1 MPNIQEQAEL
11 QSLAKALTQAEK
23 NNNTEALI
31 RLYRKLLKITP
42 DMAVAHAQLAHLYIE
57 QKDELAALPHIEQA
71 LALPPEIKVDQ
82 TLFNHLSKSQRFI
95 DNLPQAQHWFDA
107 APNLWRFKLLYEA
120 LTKANDQ
127 QASERLIHRMLENEL
142 APSEQAQVL
151 VLLAQLYY
159 AQARFHDSIG
169 CYQLALQLR
178 PNEKSQLLNLAAA
191 LEQVGRY
198 HEAFDYYQQV
208 LALEPEHTGTHH
220 NLALIMLRLG
230 EFEAG
235 WKHHEWRWA
244 RAQKDQ
250 YQEFSIPRWQG
261 EPLDGK
267 TLLVWAE
274 QGIGDHIM
282 FASMLNEL
290 RGLGGTLHFEIY
302 ARLDT
307 LFQRSFTG
315 VNFIRR
321 EQLASEEHGNVQLF
335 KQSWPQSDY
344 QIPMASLATLF
355 RPSIESFPAQKRYL
369 HADEVQSTTYR
380 NDYQQL
386 FPGKRLIG
394 VSWRGGSTVQ
404 TDKQSRLIPMADLQ
418 ILASLPNVQLID
430 LQYGNTHEELTEARH
445 CGVHIHHD
453 ERVDPKRD
461 LDNQAAQI
469 SALDAVVSIDN
480 TTVHL
485 SGALGIP
492 TYILVPVNPNW
503 RWGLN
508 EGPSYWYGNAKI
520 IRNRELNDWKDA
532 LARTCDELRAD
543 KIV

>member
-31 RLYRKLLKITP
+31 RLYKKLLKLTP
-42 DMAVAHAQLAHLYIE
+42 HLAVAHAQLAHLYFE
-57 QKDELAALPHIEQA
+57 QKDEAAALPHIEQA
-71 LALPPEIKVDQ
+71 LALPPEPKIDQ

-95 DNLPQAQHWFDA
+95 DNLPQAQQWFDN
-107 APNLWRFKLLYEA
+107 APNLWRFKLLHEA
-120 LTKANDQ
+120 LVKANHQDE
-127 QASERLIHRMLENEL
+127 AESLIHRMLESQL
-142 APSEQAQVL
+142 QPSEQAQLL

-159 AQARFHDSIG
+159 AKARYHDSIG

-178 PNEKSQLLNLAAA
+178 PIEKSQLLNLAAT

-198 HEAFDYYQQV
+198 QEAFDYYQQV
-208 LALEPEHTGTHH
+208 LTLEPEHSGTHH

-250 YQEFSIPRWQG
+250 YQEFSIPRWEG
-261 EPLDGK
+261 EPLEGK

-290 RGLGGTLHFEIY
+290 RALGGTLHFEIY

-307 LFQRSFTG
+307 LFQRSFTD

-321 EQLASEEHGNVQLF
+321 ELLGSEEHGDVQLF

-344 QIPMASLATLF
+344 QIPMASLAALF
-355 RPSIESFPAQKRYL
+355 RPSLESFPAQKQYL
-369 HADEVQSTTYR
+369 LADEAQVELFR
-380 NDYQQL
+380 NDYQAL
-386 FPGKRLIG
+386 FPGKHLIG
-394 VSWRGGSTVQ
+394 VSWRGGGTVQ
-404 TDKQSRLIPMADLQ
+404 NSKQSRLIQMADLQ

-430 LQYGNTHEELTEARH
+430 LQYGDTREELAEARR
-445 CGVHIHHD
+445 CGLHIHHD
-453 ERVDPKRD
+453 ERVDPKRA

-469 SALDAVVSIDN
+469 SALDAVISIDN

-485 SGALGIP
+485 AGALGIP
-492 TYILVPVNPNW
+492 TYILVPLNPDW

-508 EGPSYWYGNAKI
+508 EGTTYWYGNAKV

-532 LARTCDELRAD
+532 LARTCEQLRAD

>member
-1 MPNIQEQAEL
+1 MPTTQQLADL
-11 QSLAKALTQAEK
+11 QSLAKALSQAEK
-23 NNNTEALI
+23 SNNTEAQI
-31 RLYRKLLKITP
+31 RLYKKLLKLTP
-42 DMAVAHAQLAHLYIE
+42 DLALAHAQLAHLYME
-57 QKDELAALPHIEQA
+57 RKDELAALPHIEHA

-95 DNLPQAQHWFDA
+95 NNLPQAQQWFDA
-107 APNLWRFKLLYEA
+107 APNLWRFTLLHEA
-120 LTKANDQ
+120 LNKVNDQ
-127 QASERLIHRMLENEL
+127 EARERLIHQMLESEL
-142 APSEQAQVL
+142 TPSEQAQVL

-159 AQARFHDSIG
+159 AQARYHDSIG

-178 PNEKSQLLNLAAA
+178 PNDKSQLLNIAAT

-198 HEAFDYYQQV
+198 QEAFDYYQQV

-235 WKHHEWRWA
+235 WKHHEWRWV
-244 RAQKDQ
+244 RAQIDQ

-267 TLLVWAE
+267 SLLVWAE

-290 RGLGGTLHFEIY
+290 KAMGGTLHFEIY

-307 LFQRSFTG
+307 LFQRSFSG
-315 VNFIRR
+315 VNFIQR
-321 EQLASEEHGNVQLF
+321 EQQGSEEHGNVQLF

-344 QIPMASLATLF
+344 QIPMASLAAIF
-355 RPSIESFPAQKRYL
+355 RPSLESFPAQKQYL
-369 HADEVQSTTYR
+369 RADEVQSAIFR
-380 NDYQQL
+380 RDYQDL

-394 VSWRGGSTVQ
+394 VSWRGGGTVQ
-404 TDKQSRLIPMADLQ
+404 NDKQSRLIPMADLQ

-430 LQYGNTHEELTEARH
+430 LQYGDTREELAEARR

-453 ERVDPKRD
+453 KRVDPKRE

-485 SGALGIP
+485 SGALGIA
-492 TYILVPVNPNW
+492 TYILAPLNPCW

-508 EGPSYWYGNAKI
+508 EGTTYWYGNAKI
-520 IRNRELNDWKDA
+520 IRNRGLNDWKDA
-532 LARTCDELRAD
+532 LMRTAD
-543 KIV
+543 LLKIDTII